1 MKMAV
6 LSKQPEVMT
15 ISIDILLDDVLKKRN
30 SIKKRKSKRF

>member
-30 SIKKRKSKRF
+30 SIKKRKSKRL

>member
-1 MKMAV
+1 MAV

-15 ISIDILLDDVLKKRN
+15 ISIDILFDDVLKKRN